1 MPPKKEKG
9 KKRKE
14 LPTAFLPDTPAWPT
28 SEGTQPPAPRPAP
41 PAPPRNSGAPILV
54 RTAGGRTA
62 TVIEK
67 KQRGWFVCDLD
78 GNANEEGK
86 AHERKT
92 LRRPHGFAPG
102 QDHLLDS
109 APQAPI
115 VPKPWKK
122 TDGAAGVAPDGAAAV
137 APDRAAGVAPV
148 PEAAPKFWGVSTGGG
163 PSAPYSARYFDAS
176 DERVSIGNFAT
187 PEEAALAVNAA
198 IEALP
203 PDVQERRHLNQV
215 VNGKPVPKSFYSY
228 KKKSYAPVTHQKP
241 RKAKAPV
248 KKPTVTK
255 AAGRPTRDRARDRV
269 LRRVPLTL
277 QDVDSLNWDE
287 ACEYAKAMGVSK
299 KSHKTR
305 KAYRDACR
313 TWFVGREG
321 DVFVPAETPAEA
333 RQRWQRALP
342 DDVRD
347 AASAADSDS
356 N

>member
-41 PAPPRNSGAPILV
+41 PPPPRNSGAPILV

-115 VPKPWKK
+115 VPKPKGEGPRKK
-122 TDGAAGVAPDGAAAV
+122 KPKSQAGPGPVPPGAVRARTAGGRVATVLYRKQRGWFAVELDGDENDEGGAYERKTLRRPMFAPGQDELLNRAPESAPSQQSKRPQAGAPEE
-137 APDRAAGVAPV
+137 RAARRQKG
-148 PEAAPKFWGVSTGGG
+148 
-163 PSAPYSARYFDAS
+163 DAS
-176 DERVSIGNFAT
+176 SSS
-187 PEEAALAVNAA
+187 P
-198 IEALP
+198 
-203 PDVQERRHLNQV
+203 
-215 VNGKPVPKSFYSY
+215 
-228 KKKSYAPVTHQKP
+228 
-241 RKAKAPV
+241 
-248 KKPTVTK
+248 
-255 AAGRPTRDRARDRV
+255 
-269 LRRVPLTL
+269 
-277 QDVDSLNWDE
+277 
-287 ACEYAKAMGVSK
+287 
-299 KSHKTR
+299 
-305 KAYRDACR
+305 
-313 TWFVGREG
+313 
-321 DVFVPAETPAEA
+321 
-333 RQRWQRALP
+333 
-342 DDVRD
+342 
-347 AASAADSDS
+347 
-356 N
+356 